1 MDGITLLGGWFNLLP
16 AAGGEGANAFLDLAI
31 ALVFIIAAA
40 KLGGYLSVRIKQ
52 PAVLGELLV
61 GLLLGP
67 SLLDF
72 LHWGVF
78 FQYDQKF
85 TYEMLVS
92 EIHQLAEIGVLL
104 LMFVAG
110 LELHLSDLIQ
120 SRRVAILAGTLGV
133 FFPLGLGYFSGVLFG
148 GNAVDESIFLG
159 LILSA
164 TSVSISAQ
172 TLLEMGRLRSRVGI
186 GLLGAAVLDDVLV
199 VLGVS
204 IFFAIWESG
213 GGGLGDIAL
222 IFLRMVLFIALAVG
236 FGVRIL
242 PRITT
247 LIERL
252 PISRGLLAFVFVTML
267 LYAWL
272 AEIIGHMA
280 PITGAFLAGL
290 MFSRSPLKQ
299 RIETQIASVAYGVF
313 VPIFFVSVGLAADM
327 RLLTLPVLGLMLVV
341 TLVAIFGKVLGC
353 GLGARLAG
361 FDNRQ
366 ALQMGV
372 GMMSRGEVGLIVANQ
387 GVAVG
392 LIHGETFTV
401 VIGVVLL
408 TTLFTPPLLR
418 RLFQNEPKPESGAAA
433 AI

>member
-1 MDGITLLGGWFNLLP
+1 MVFTSLLRGWWYALQSG
-16 AAGGEGANAFLDLAI
+16 GGEEVSAFLDLAI
-31 ALVFIIAAA
+31 ALVLIIAAA
-40 KLGGYLSVRIKQ
+40 KLGGYLSVRLKQ

-72 LHWGVF
+72 LHWGLF
-78 FQYDQKF
+78 FHYDEQF

-92 EIHQLAEIGVLL
+92 EINQLAEIGVLL
-104 LMFVAG
+104 LMFIAG
-110 LELHLSDLIQ
+110 LELHLSDLIK
-120 SRRVAILAGTLGV
+120 SRQVAVLAGALGV
-133 FFPLGLGYFSGVLFG
+133 VLPLALGALSGMWLG
-148 GNAVDESIFLG
+148 GAAMDEAIFLG

-172 TLLEMGRLRSRVGI
+172 TLLEIGRLRTKVGI

-204 IFFAIWESG
+204 IFFALWESG
-213 GGGLGDIAL
+213 GSSLGDIAL

-242 PRITT
+242 PRLAN

-252 PISRGLLAFVFVTML
+252 PVSRGLLAFVFVSML

-327 RLLTLPVLGLMLVV
+327 RLLTLPVLVLMLVV
-341 TLVAIFGKVLGC
+341 TLVAIVGKVLGC

-361 FDNRQ
+361 FNNRQ

-392 LIHGETFTV
+392 LIHGEIFTV

-408 TTLFTPPLLR
+408 TTLLTPPILR
-418 RLFQNEPKPESGAAA
+418 RLFHNEPTSESGTAAPV
-433 AI
+433 